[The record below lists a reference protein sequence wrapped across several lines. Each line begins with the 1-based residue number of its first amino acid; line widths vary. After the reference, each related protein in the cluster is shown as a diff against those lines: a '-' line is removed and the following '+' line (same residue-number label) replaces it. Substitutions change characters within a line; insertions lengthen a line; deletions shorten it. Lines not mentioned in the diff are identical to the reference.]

1 MSGTAKL
8 TPMVSDLIHTYVALS
23 NKEESLALQRGAYV
37 NRTDIQEVVH
47 PLGNQE

>member
-23 NKEESLALQRGAYV
+23 NKEESPALQRGAYV